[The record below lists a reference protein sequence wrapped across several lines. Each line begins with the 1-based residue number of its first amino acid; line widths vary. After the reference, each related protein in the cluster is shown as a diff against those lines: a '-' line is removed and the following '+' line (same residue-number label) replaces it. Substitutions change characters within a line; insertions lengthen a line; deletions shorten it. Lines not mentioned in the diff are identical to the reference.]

1 MDERGDAS
9 PSYPKARELNRFIAK
24 VIDILIVF
32 ALSRVLSPVGF
43 WAGLTYLLIADGFF
57 DGRSLGKKLIGL
69 QTVLIDDSRRGQE
82 RDLRDVP
89 GQGICSFKES
99 MIRNSSFG
107 LGYILFFYP
116 MWGGSFPC

>member
-24 VIDILIVF
+24 AIDILIVF

-57 DGRSLGKKLIGL
+57 NGRSLGKKLIGL
-69 QTVLIDDSRRGQE
+69 QAVLIADSLGGQE
-82 RDLRDVP
+82 RNFRDVR
-89 GQGICSFKES
+89 GQWVCSFKES
-99 MIRNSSFG
+99 MIRNSPFG

-116 MWGGSFPC
+116 MWDGSFPS